1 MEVFGL
7 MTGEQIKLRIEEI
20 NHQIREMIMPS
31 FFTLNNGVPCLMDQ
45 IKDLQR
51 ECPHEW
57 DEDGFCIYCNLLS
70 SKEEDE
76 E

>member
-31 FFTLNNGVPCLMDQ
+31 FYTLNNGVTILMDE
-45 IKDLQR
+45 IKDLQKN
-51 ECPHEW
+51 CPHEW
-57 DEDGFCIYCNLLS
+57 DKDGFCIYCNLI
-70 SKEEDE
+70 KPEGDKN
-76 E
+76 

>member
-31 FFTLNNGVPCLMDQ
+31 FYTLNNGVTVLMDE
-45 IKDLQR
+45 IKDLQKN
-51 ECPHEW
+51 CPHEW
-57 DEDGFCIYCNLLS
+57 DEDCFCIYCNLI
-70 SKEEDE
+70 KPEEDKN
-76 E
+76 

>member
-1 MEVFGL
+1 

-31 FFTLNNGVPCLMDQ
+31 FYTLNNGVTILMNE
-45 IKDLQR
+45 IKDLQK

-57 DEDGFCIYCNLLS
+57 DENGFCIYCNLV
-70 SKEEDE
+70 KPEEDKN
-76 E
+76 